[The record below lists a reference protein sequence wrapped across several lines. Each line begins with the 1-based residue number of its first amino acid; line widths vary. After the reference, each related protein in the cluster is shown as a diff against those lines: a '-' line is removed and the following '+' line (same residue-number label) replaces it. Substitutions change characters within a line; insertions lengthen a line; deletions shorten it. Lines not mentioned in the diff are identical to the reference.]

1 MKAAVCGFIHLCGRI
16 CVSLLLILADFF
28 PGLRWWL
35 CHLANPRALSP
46 FPHLQDTLGY
56 KFLFCSF
63 TMCVFTSFSFQKKEV
78 PEGGSLVAGIGE
90 EHKQDETYSCHCI
103 LDLICSNARSW
114 IYLTSCCVRV
124 LSVSWKV
131 WRTLY
136 LLCLK
141 HKRKRLFSLLKE
153 TPEQFVLYIRGKCLV
168 SWSLPDSL

>member
-1 MKAAVCGFIHLCGRI
+1 MMIVPSGKPQSFISLPTLAGHPWIQISVLFFYSVCVYFIFI
-16 CVSLLLILADFF
+16 S
-28 PGLRWWL
+28 
-35 CHLANPRALSP
+35 
-46 FPHLQDTLGY
+46 
-56 KFLFCSF
+56 
-63 TMCVFTSFSFQKKEV
+63 KKRTV
-78 PEGGSLVAGIGE
+78 PEGGSLVAGLGE
-90 EHKQDETYSCHCI
+90 EHKQDKTFSCHCI

-114 IYLTSCCVRV
+114 LYLTSCCVRV

-141 HKRKRLFSLLKE
+141 HKKKRPFSFLKE

>member
-1 MKAAVCGFIHLCGRI
+1 MMIVPSGKPQSFISFPTLAGHPWIQITVLLFYSVCVYFIFI
-16 CVSLLLILADFF
+16 S
-28 PGLRWWL
+28 
-35 CHLANPRALSP
+35 
-46 FPHLQDTLGY
+46 
-56 KFLFCSF
+56 K
-63 TMCVFTSFSFQKKEV
+63 KKEV
-78 PEGGSLVAGIGE
+78 PEGGGLVAGIGE
-90 EHKQDETYSCHCI
+90 EHKQDKTYSCHCI

-114 IYLTSCCVRV
+114 LYLTSCCVRV

-141 HKRKRLFSLLKE
+141 HKKKRPFSFLKE